1 MSTSSHEPSLTPIQR
16 KIHIIFRIFLIILT
30 GTAGMLFVKEL
41 LFPTYAFHFRSA
53 VDSLANTISRPYI
66 TEFGTTFDVSATGDF
81 TETTISITLPK
92 GAKPLSENTKLST
105 RHSYLAFLTSID
117 TEKYTDHIITTY
129 EIDGVHY
136 VDRDN
141 VLYPFLS
148 DNIFDSYLFA
158 QNTVIPTESAT
169 DLLARTAPKDL
180 QGFASGTL
188 IKSQDGVFV
197 IDGTTKHPFQDE
209 LSVTALGYKFDN
221 IRASTSDERALHEKA
236 RMFDTKSTHPFGTI
250 FWARDA
256 QRMYIYD
263 KDQLHKI
270 EPSVRAKEHA
280 IIVDEASRTT
290 FDVCTL
296 SRNLLRP
303 RTYSCTIPLS
313 QTAAFPGNM
322 YQFMIDTPHV
332 AIDESHIT
340 FSTAPTHASL
350 SQRITF
356 IKKELRKYYSQRNE

>member
-1 MSTSSHEPSLTPIQR
+1 MNTPSHEPSLTPIQH
-16 KIHIIFRIFLIILT
+16 KIHIAFRILLIILT
-30 GTAGMLFVKEL
+30 GVAGMLFVKEL

-53 VDSLANTISRPYI
+53 IDSLANTISRPYI
-66 TEFGTTFDVSATGDF
+66 TEFGTTFDVAATGDF
-81 TETTISITLPK
+81 TEATINITLPK
-92 GAKPLSENTKLST
+92 NAEPLPQNTKLST

-117 TEKYTDHIITTY
+117 AEKYTDHLITTY

-136 VDRDN
+136 IDRDN

-148 DNIFDSYLFA
+148 DNIFDSYFFA
-158 QNTVIPTESAT
+158 QNTVIPAESAVE
-169 DLLARTAPKDL
+169 LLARTAPKDV
-180 QGFASGTL
+180 QGFASGSL

-221 IRASTSDERALHEKA
+221 VRESTGDERALHEKA
-236 RMFDTKSTHPFGTI
+236 RMFDTSSTHPFGTI

-256 QRMYIYD
+256 QRMYLYD
-263 KDQLHKI
+263 QDQLHKI
-270 EPSVRAKEHA
+270 EPSIRAKEHA

-290 FDVCTL
+290 FNVCTL

-303 RTYSCTIPLS
+303 RTYSCTISLS
-313 QTAAFPGNM
+313 QIAPFPGNI

-350 SQRITF
+350 SQRISF
-356 IKKELRKYYSQRNE
+356 IKKELRKYYSQKNE